1 MKISGFSNAE
11 IAAELKTAV
20 LYRDYENPV
29 KQISEILGLSART
42 IYDYFDGNIKISLP
56 FLHACLIVTG
66 GDPDVKKYLCPE
78 GWDIAPSSQKAP
90 TKNVE
95 KECGDIHIA
104 VSDLVVEIRKALE
117 DGKITPDERAG
128 IEKKFNN
135 SIVQMNEVKDLMEE
149 AFRSRIKV
157 A

>member
-1 MKISGFSNAE
+1 MKICVISNAE

-20 LYRDYENPV
+20 LYRDYDNPA
-29 KQISEILGLSART
+29 KQLSELLGLSTRT

-56 FLHACLIVTG
+56 FLHACLLVTG

-78 GWDIAPSSQKAP
+78 GWDITPLNQKAP
-90 TKNVE
+90 TKNME

-104 VSDLVVEIRKALE
+104 VSDLVVEIRKALN
-117 DGKITPDERAG
+117 DGNITPDERAN

-135 SIVQMNEVKDLMEE
+135 SIGQMNEVKNLLEK
-149 AFRSRIKV
+149 AFRSRIKI